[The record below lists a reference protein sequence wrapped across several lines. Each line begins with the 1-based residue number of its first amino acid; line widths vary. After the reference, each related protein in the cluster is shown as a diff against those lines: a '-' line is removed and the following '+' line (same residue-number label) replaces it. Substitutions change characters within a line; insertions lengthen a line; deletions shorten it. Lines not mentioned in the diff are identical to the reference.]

1 MTTTLEAPVTR
12 NSINVHGAMEGDILV
27 ATWGYDQTNWDYYE
41 VIHITSKTVTLFDL
55 RHHTLLKG
63 KRAPSQ
69 AITRTFQAGTV
80 CASIP
85 SATRTSILTTL
96 KARMLVKTRNATG
109 LSTWVTKALV
119 VEHSRKR
126 WVLHHLFISLV

>member
-41 VIHITSKTVTLFDL
+41 VIHVTSKTITLFDL

-63 KRAPSQ
+63 KRHP
-69 AITRTFQAGTV
+69 
-80 CASIP
+80 
-85 SATRTSILTTL
+85 
-96 KARMLVKTRNATG
+96 ARL
-109 LSTWVTKALV
+109 LH
-119 VEHSRKR
+119 EHSRPVR
-126 WVLHHLFISLV
+126 CAHQYLQQRVLQS

>member
-41 VIHITSKTVTLFDL
+41 VIHVTSKTVTLFDL

-63 KRAPSQ
+63 KRTQPGYYTN
-69 AITRTFQAGTV
+69 IPGRYGVRTNTFSNAYFNPDDPQGTH
-80 CASIP
+80 AREDEKRYWSIN
-85 SATRTSILTTL
+85 
-96 KARMLVKTRNATG
+96 MG
-109 LSTWVTKALV
+109 
-119 VEHSRKR
+119 H
-126 WVLHHLFISLV
+126 